1 AATEPSPA
9 AIPLKTGDS
18 VAVKPLLA
26 DDRLL
31 LSWLR
36 EHNKNVLAAAARV
49 DQAMAALRQDR
60 LHLNPSL
67 AGSVSDLPLG
77 DTNPPGLAYKDTAI
91 YGTVLSQTVEIGKR
105 GPRIESA
112 RLRLESGRR
121 LYLDVLGDTM
131 SEALAVLGRV
141 RYLAPR
147 QSVLEGSLASARQN
161 VELQR
166 SRVDNGDL
174 SGNDC

>member
-49 DQAMAALRQDR
+49 DQAAATLLQDR

-67 AGSVSDLPLG
+67 TGSISDLPLG
-77 DTNPPGLAYKDTAI
+77 GTNPPGLASKDTAI

-105 GPRIESA
+105 GPRIASA
-112 RLRLESGRR
+112 RLRLEAERPS
-121 LYLDVLGDTM
+121 YLEALGDGAAETR
-131 SEALAVLGRV
+131 AVPGRV
-141 RYLAPR
+141 AYLA
-147 QSVLEGSLASARQN
+147 
-161 VELQR
+161 
-166 SRVDNGDL
+166 
-174 SGNDC
+174 